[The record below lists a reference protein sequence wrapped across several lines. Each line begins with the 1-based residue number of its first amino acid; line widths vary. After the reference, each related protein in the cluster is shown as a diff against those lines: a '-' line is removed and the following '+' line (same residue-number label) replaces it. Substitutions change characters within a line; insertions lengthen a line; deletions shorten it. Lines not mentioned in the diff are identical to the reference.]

1 MNDSPCAGNNSEA
14 DVFFDRCGSKV
25 AQWDNLRREWR
36 RTRGLAIRWH
46 PSRRRAPGA
55 MYTNLHGAGQL
66 LGLVYRLHSLCMRAH
81 RNCYISL
88 FDARFEHYFG
98 YSDGTGWAPSR
109 KALGRY
115 NSTAAITLECTRANK
130 DKDFIEST
138 LEAAVQGADRN
149 ASLITV
155 DVFGWVPLYGID
167 RNQSEVLRAPPVD
180 PCLSRYVT
188 ALRDGVRY
196 RKLLRLASPMAVHLR
211 TGFADA
217 VDGMIGSVVPDD
229 LAADDWLRAA
239 CRSTIPF
246 GRGGQQ
252 RVYVLSDSAGLLR
265 SIARHA
271 PPSYVR
277 VRADIAP
284 RNQSSRSWWTTNVEQ
299 QFEVLD
305 DIVVA
310 GLSNVL
316 SVAPQLRMNRG
327 GFSVGR
333 QWSSFFWPTAR
344 RSMCLTEVRFEV
356 TECPH
361 FERVFPRDLTSWID
375 LRLPWNTDAKDPHAN
390 LHVPN
395 VSSLTAKFPARY
407 ERLRRN
413 GLRSARH
420 PCRHLTNAAA
430 CYQMFV
436 AANK

>member
-1 MNDSPCAGNNSEA
+1 MRDGPCAGNNSEA
-14 DVFFDRCGSKV
+14 DVFRERCGTKV
-25 AQWDNLRREWR
+25 ANWDALRRRWR

-46 PSRRRAPGA
+46 PSRRRSPGA
-55 MYTNLHGAGQL
+55 LYANLHGAGQL
-66 LGLVYRLHSLCMRAH
+66 LGLVYRLHSLCMRVQ
-81 RNCYISL
+81 RNCYVSL
-88 FDARFEHYFG
+88 FDTRFEHYFG
-98 YSDGTGWAPSR
+98 YADGTVWAPTR

-115 NSTAAITLECTRANK
+115 NSTAAITLECSRASK
-130 DKDFIEST
+130 DKNFIEWT
-138 LEAAVQGADRN
+138 LEAAVQGADQD
-149 ASLITV
+149 AALITV

-167 RNQSEVLRAPPVD
+167 RNQSEVLKAPPVD

-196 RKLLRLASPMAVHLR
+196 RKLLQLASPMAVHLR

-217 VDGMIGSVVPDD
+217 VDGMIGSVIADD
-229 LAADDWLRAA
+229 RAADDWLSAA
-239 CRSTIPF
+239 CRSTEPF
-246 GRGGQQ
+246 GGQQ

-271 PPSYVR
+271 LHSSVR
-277 VRADIAP
+277 MRADTAP

-305 DIVVA
+305 DMVIA

-327 GFSVGR
+327 GVSVGR

-356 TECPH
+356 RECPD
-361 FERVFPRDLTSWID
+361 FESVFPRDLPSWID
-375 LRLPWNTDAKDPHAN
+375 LRLPWNTDSKDPHAN
-390 LHVPN
+390 LHVLN

-420 PCRHLTNAAA
+420 PCKHLIDAAA
-430 CYQMFV
+430 CYQVFV